1 MTASPSSIPNLTPS
15 AARWAPEPTLRLVL
29 RANAATSALF
39 GLVGAIGAGYWSDR
53 LGIDHVA
60 ITLIVSIGLVLFAA
74 DVLRISRLP
83 TQRLRSASLQV
94 SIADMAW
101 VAATIVVVA
110 LGLLNTFG
118 VVAALIVAVGVADF
132 ALAQLWFRR
141 LLNDQA

>member
-1 MTASPSSIPNLTPS
+1 MTTSTSSIPNLTTP
-15 AARWAPEPTLRLVL
+15 ALRWAPERSLRLVL
-29 RANAATSALF
+29 RANATTSALF

-53 LGIDHVA
+53 LGVDHVA

-141 LLNDQA
+141 LLNNQA